1 MIFSGIITMISVETT
16 IKRHRF
22 FVAMPSLLTDFPRS
36 LFGIPKDYMDFA
48 DTMSRKYS
56 WMRLSSF
63 SSGWKAVTSCA
74 P

>member
-1 MIFSGIITMISVETT
+1 MISVETA
-16 IKRHRF
+16 IKKAPLFCRDAFIINR
-22 FVAMPSLLTDFPRS
+22 FPRS

-63 SSGWKAVTSCA
+63 SSGWKAVTICA